1 MRIITRYVV
10 FELLKTFTVIVTVV
24 TMLLLLVFLAQRAI
38 QEGLGPLLV
47 LRLTPYLL
55 PDVLRF
61 AIPGTLLL
69 ATCVVY
75 GRMAGLNEILA
86 IKANGNSPMTVVWPG
101 ILLAF
106 IISLGTVW
114 LNDIAVSWGRTGVD
128 RIILRSVEDIA
139 YGMLRTQR
147 SYSNSQFSIHVADV
161 QGRTLIRPTISFHN
175 KDNSPP
181 ITLVARQAELRFN
194 AQNNQLK
201 VVLQDTQ
208 FDIGSDMI
216 GEWPDIFEYDLP
228 LSTFARNPTSQPL
241 PSETALRD
249 IAFRVNETSA
259 NIDIQRQLLA
269 TKAGYQLLTGDL
281 PELHSEKWK
290 INLMGLQKSHYTLN
304 RYQAEPYRRWASGFT
319 CLVFMIIGSAVA
331 IRFKIADFWTCFGLC
346 FLPILITYYPI
357 FQFGVNQT
365 KSGVF
370 PPYGV
375 WLGNALLLAVGL
387 PLLRNMT
394 KR

>member
-1 MRIITRYVV
+1 MRIITRYVI

-47 LRLTPYLL
+47 LKLTPYLL

-86 IKANGNSPMTVVWPG
+86 IKANGDSPMIVVWPG

-147 SYSNSQFSIHVADV
+147 SYSNSQFSIHVANV

-175 KDNSPP
+175 KDNSPS

-194 AQNNQLK
+194 AQSNQLK
-201 VVLQDTQ
+201 VILQDTQ
-208 FDIGSDMI
+208 FDIGSDTV
-216 GEWPDIFEYDLP
+216 GEWPDIFEYNLP
-228 LSTFARNPTSQPL
+228 LSTLAKNPRGQPL

-249 IAFRVNETSA
+249 IAFRVNETSV

-281 PELHSEKWK
+281 PELRSEKWK
-290 INLMGLQKSHYTLN
+290 INLMGLQKSHNTLN
-304 RYQAEPYRRWASGFT
+304 RYQAEPYRRWANGFT

-331 IRFKIADFWTCFGLC
+331 IRLKIADFWTCFGLC
-346 FLPILITYYPI
+346 FLPILIAYYPI

-365 KSGVF
+365 KLGVF

-375 WLGNALLLAVGL
+375 GLGSVLMLGVGL
-387 PLLRNMT
+387 FLLRCMT